1 MKRCMNALTLALSTA
16 AALLA
21 SGPVAAQT
29 ETIRLTMSSSH
40 PTVVPWVGALK
51 THVIAF
57 SNKRLEAM
65 GSKQRIQWNE
75 AFGGVL
81 YDFNNTLEAVEQGV
95 TDMGWVGALWEPA
108 KMPLQNIMFATPF
121 VTSDEEVAVDVMNK
135 LTDTVPAMKAE
146 WERYNLVYLG
156 ATVSDTYHLFTK
168 FPVNTLDDLKGKKL
182 VAATALAPWI
192 TAGGATHVNAG
203 LPAFYQMLQT
213 GVADGTLIIS
223 TGAFSFKLYEVAKNI
238 ALVDMGVT
246 TIGGFAV
253 NGNTWKRLPED
264 VRKVLRELGRE
275 YSSVHAKEVKA
286 RVQKSL
292 DAMVAAGS
300 KMHTMS
306 VGDRKRWV
314 DAMPDIAKEFVDT
327 NAAKGVP
334 AADIMKTYMKE
345 MRTRGAKPLRDWD
358 KGL

>member
-1 MKRCMNALTLALSTA
+1 MRSNRNAFVIALAAAAALTA
-16 AALLA
+16 AAPA
-21 SGPVAAQT
+21 AAQT
-29 ETIRLTMSSSH
+29 ESIRLTMSSSH

-51 THVIAF
+51 THVIAL

-65 GSKQRIQWNE
+65 GSKYRIQWNE

-121 VTSDEEVAVDVMNK
+121 VTSDEEIAVDVMNK

-146 WERYNLVYLG
+146 WERYGLVFLG
-156 ATVSDTYHLFTK
+156 ATVSDTYHVFTK

-223 TGAFSFKLYEVAKNI
+223 TGAFSFKLFEVAKHI
-238 ALVDMGVT
+238 TLVDMGVT

-253 NGNTWKRLPED
+253 NGGTWKRLPED

-286 RVQKSL
+286 RVKKSL

-300 KMHTMS
+300 TMRS
-306 VGDRKRWV
+306 LPETERKRWV
-314 DAMPDIAKEFVDT
+314 DAMPDIAKEFVVA
-327 NAAKGVP
+327 NSAKGVP
-334 AADIMKTYMKE
+334 AADIMKGYMKE
-345 MRTRGAKPLRDWD
+345 MRAHGAKPLRDWD

>member
-1 MKRCMNALTLALSTA
+1 MKHPRTALTLAVFA
-16 AALLA
+16 ASALA
-21 SGPVAAQT
+21 APMPAAAQT

-51 THVIAF
+51 THVIAL
-57 SNKRLEAM
+57 SNQRLEAA
-65 GSKQRIQWNE
+65 GSKYRIQWNE

-121 VTSDEEVAVDVMNK
+121 VTSDEEIAVNVMNK

-146 WERYNLVYLG
+146 WEKYNLVYLG

-168 FPVNTLDDLKGKKL
+168 FPVKTLGDLKGKKL

-213 GVADGTLIIS
+213 GVADGSLIIS
-223 TGAFSFKLYEVAKNI
+223 TGAFSFKLFEVVKNI
-238 ALVDMGVT
+238 TIVDMGVT
-246 TIGGFAV
+246 TIGGLAV
-253 NGNTWKRLPED
+253 NGNSWQKMPEN
-264 VRKVLRELGRE
+264 VRKVLRALGRE
-275 YSSVHAKEVKA
+275 YSTVHAKEVKA
-286 RVQKSL
+286 RVKKSL

-300 KMHTMS
+300 TMHDMPAA
-306 VGDRKRWV
+306 DRKQWV
-314 DAMPDIAKEFVDT
+314 DAMPNIAKEFVDA

-334 AADIMKTYMKE
+334 AADIMKAYMNE
-345 MRTRGAKPLRDWD
+345 MRAQGAKPLRDWD